1 MEQVFATGTDQAR
14 SKFDA
19 LCQIFF
25 RRFETPVPPA
35 QMPGGGE
42 GRRDSENEQEQG
54 RAGQQ
59 LVLPTPGGVNQVA
72 PAGSLELDLPR
83 VRGVPGETGKCR
95 KSRQARRSKEKTI
108 QISRTSFYGGRSR

>member
-1 MEQVFATGTDQAR
+1 MDQVFAMGTDQVR

-19 LCQIFF
+19 VCQIFF

-35 QMPGGGE
+35 QMPGGE

-59 LVLPTPGGVNQVA
+59 LVLSTPGGVNQVA

-83 VRGVPGETGKCR
+83 VRGVLGETGKCR
-95 KSRQARRSKEKTI
+95 KSRQARRSKTI
-108 QISRTSFYGGRSR
+108 QITRTSFYGG